1 MLPEHKTRKRLV
13 SISKI
18 KTKLHPRRDWPKLL
32 LIAVAGPS
40 ALPCLQ
46 FFKVNKHLVLEITLN
61 CLYLVFLR
69 KDALWLTRA
78 RREEGAGPVKISGL
92 PAAGAGFSLPP
103 YSSCGGYTPQE
114 HLCVLTDPG
123 VGALP
128 GSPPTP
134 ATTGNLHGG
143 EEGWQISKQGKK
155 DCYLSLHS
163 PRTEMYHFLPLWML
177 TANHGICSAHD
188 CHQEK
193 SQIFSCHI
201 TITAAI
207 LKDCWHSSL
216 LQNYDSN

>member
-143 EEGWQISKQGKK
+143 EEGWQISKRGKK
-155 DCYLSLHS
+155 RLLSFSSLTSNWNVSFPSPVNANSKPRYLQCPWLSPREITDIFMSHYYHCCYLKRLLTLVIASK
-163 PRTEMYHFLPLWML
+163 LW
-177 TANHGICSAHD
+177 
-188 CHQEK
+188 Q
-193 SQIFSCHI
+193 
-201 TITAAI
+201 
-207 LKDCWHSSL
+207 
-216 LQNYDSN
+216 